1 MVAAERNH
9 HVVAGGI
16 DLVPLAVEL
25 GLGDRDA
32 RGSKPAD
39 DGDIEA
45 DVRASGAE
53 AGSARD
59 GIRSAAKETG
69 DAGKSYFL
77 RTRLMVLLERL
88 PSWRFVHTCVRWSL
102 SEMAT
107 SNSTMW
113 SSPLV
118 FRP

>member
-53 AGSARD
+53 AGGARD
-59 GIRSAAKETG
+59 GVRSRQRGWGHREKLFLADEIDGIARTLAVVEIRP
-69 DAGKSYFL
+69 YQ
-77 RTRLMVLLERL
+77 RQMVLIGDGDK
-88 PSWRFVHTCVRWSL
+88 
-102 SEMAT
+102 
-107 SNSTMW
+107 
-113 SSPLV
+113 
-118 FRP
+118 